1 MGTLADSLF
10 NLLMGWVR
18 ALVNAIWALFTT
30 DHTTLLEFLGKNWV
44 LIVVVILAA
53 GLAIDWLVWLIRWQP
68 YHLWARRAR
77 RFLRMPEPEQEEKR
91 KKRAPSGD
99 ETQKM
104 PAAYAQTVSGAPEE
118 EEEEERWLPLQ
129 QPQMDERQAQ
139 EVMQRAQSVPDEEL
153 GAYPGMRYGAK
164 AAEGMAETQR
174 YSAVRAEGPGAAEV
188 ERRRAEIDAWQQQM
202 QEEAR
207 QKAEAERQRFAQ
219 QKAYEAEQQRVAQQ
233 KAYEAEQQ
241 RIAQQKAYEAEQQ
254 RVAQQ
259 KAYEAEQQ
267 RIAQQKAYEAEQQR
281 IAQQKAYEEA
291 QRQKAQAEYQR
302 QLAEYERQKAQYEQD
317 MARYRQEK
325 AAYDAE
331 MARRAA
337 QSDEA
342 AQTDAQT
349 APRRRRAP
357 QQKPRTYSDYVS
369 GETVE
374 RLPDPPQWPQVQQ
387 AAEAAKKP
395 KKGLVSRVAKMME
408 EDDGNEIAGIN
419 ALPPRVSKDEAYH
432 PAKTPQKNGKRK
444 R

>member
-77 RFLRMPEPEQEEKR
+77 RFLRMPEPEQDERR
-91 KKRAPSGD
+91 KKRAPGGE

-104 PAAYAQTVSGAPEE
+104 PAAYAQADSDVP
-118 EEEEERWLPLQ
+118 EEEERWLPLQ
-129 QPQMDERQAQ
+129 QPQMDERQTQ

-164 AAEGMAETQR
+164 AAEGLAETQR

-207 QKAEAERQRFAQ
+207 QKAEAEQQRIAQ
-219 QKAYEAEQQRVAQQ
+219 QRAYEAEQQRV
-233 KAYEAEQQ
+233 
-241 RIAQQKAYEAEQQ
+241 
-254 RVAQQ
+254 
-259 KAYEAEQQ
+259 
-267 RIAQQKAYEAEQQR
+267 AQQKAYEAEQQR

>member
-77 RFLRMPEPEQEEKR
+77 RFLRMPEPEQDERR
-91 KKRAPSGD
+91 KKRAPGGE

-104 PAAYAQTVSGAPEE
+104 PAAYTQADSDVPE

-207 QKAEAERQRFAQ
+207 QKA
-219 QKAYEAEQQRVAQQ
+219 
-233 KAYEAEQQ
+233 EAEQQ

-342 AQTDAQT
+342 AQTDAQN

>member
-104 PAAYAQTVSGAPEE
+104 PAAYAQTDSGAPEE
-118 EEEEERWLPLQ
+118 EEEEQWLPLQ

-207 QKAEAERQRFAQ
+207 QKAEAEQQRIAR
-219 QKAYEAEQQRVAQQ
+219 QKAYEAEQQRVA
-233 KAYEAEQQ
+233 
-241 RIAQQKAYEAEQQ
+241 R
-254 RVAQQ
+254 
-259 KAYEAEQQ
+259 
-267 RIAQQKAYEAEQQR
+267 
-281 IAQQKAYEEA
+281 QKAYEEA

>member
-104 PAAYAQTVSGAPEE
+104 PAAYAQADSGAPEE
-118 EEEEERWLPLQ
+118 EEEEQWLPLQ

-188 ERRRAEIDAWQQQM
+188 ERRRAEIDAWRQQM

-207 QKAEAERQRFAQ
+207 QKA
-219 QKAYEAEQQRVAQQ
+219 
-233 KAYEAEQQ
+233 
-241 RIAQQKAYEAEQQ
+241 
-254 RVAQQ
+254 
-259 KAYEAEQQ
+259 
-267 RIAQQKAYEAEQQR
+267 EAEQQR

>member
-1 MGTLADSLF
+1 M
-10 NLLMGWVR
+10 
-18 ALVNAIWALFTT
+18 
-30 DHTTLLEFLGKNWV
+30 
-44 LIVVVILAA
+44 
-53 GLAIDWLVWLIRWQP
+53 
-68 YHLWARRAR
+68 
-77 RFLRMPEPEQEEKR
+77 
-91 KKRAPSGD
+91 
-99 ETQKM
+99 
-104 PAAYAQTVSGAPEE
+104 QTVETPEE
-118 EEEEERWLPLQ
+118 DAFEDEEQWLPLQ
-129 QPQMDERQAQ
+129 QPQVDVQAQ
-139 EVMQRAQSVPDEEL
+139 EVLQRAQSVPDEEL

-207 QKAEAERQRFAQ
+207 QKAEAERQRI
-219 QKAYEAEQQRVAQQ
+219 AQQ

-254 RVAQQ
+254 RV
-259 KAYEAEQQ
+259 
-267 RIAQQKAYEAEQQR
+267 AQQKAYEAEQQR

-342 AQTDAQT
+342 AQADAQT

>member
-104 PAAYAQTVSGAPEE
+104 PAAYAQTDSGAPEE
-118 EEEEERWLPLQ
+118 EEEEQWLPLQ

-207 QKAEAERQRFAQ
+207 QKAEAERQRI
-219 QKAYEAEQQRVAQQ
+219 AQQ

-267 RIAQQKAYEAEQQR
+267 RV
-281 IAQQKAYEEA
+281 AQQKAYEEA

-337 QSDEA
+337 QSDET

-395 KKGLVSRVAKMME
+395 KKGLVSRVAKMIE

>member
-104 PAAYAQTVSGAPEE
+104 PAAYAQADSGAPE

-207 QKAEAERQRFAQ
+207 QKAEAERQRI
-219 QKAYEAEQQRVAQQ
+219 AQQ

-267 RIAQQKAYEAEQQR
+267 RV
-281 IAQQKAYEEA
+281 AQQKAYEEA

-337 QSDEA
+337 QSDET

>member
-77 RFLRMPEPEQEEKR
+77 RFLRMPEPEQAEKR

-104 PAAYAQTVSGAPEE
+104 PAAYAQADSGAPEE
-118 EEEEERWLPLQ
+118 EEEQWLPLQ

-207 QKAEAERQRFAQ
+207 QKA
-219 QKAYEAEQQRVAQQ
+219 
-233 KAYEAEQQ
+233 EAEQQ

-349 APRRRRAP
+349 DAQTAPRRRRAP

>member
-91 KKRAPSGD
+91 KKRVLSGD

-104 PAAYAQTVSGAPEE
+104 PAAYAQADSGAPEE
-118 EEEEERWLPLQ
+118 EEEEQWLPLQ

-207 QKAEAERQRFAQ
+207 QKAEAERQR
-219 QKAYEAEQQRVAQQ
+219 
-233 KAYEAEQQ
+233 
-241 RIAQQKAYEAEQQ
+241 
-254 RVAQQ
+254 
-259 KAYEAEQQ
+259 
-267 RIAQQKAYEAEQQR
+267 IAQQKAYEAEQQR
-281 IAQQKAYEEA
+281 IAQQKVYEEA

-374 RLPDPPQWPQVQQ
+374 QLPDPPQWPQVQQ